1 MGQRRTASSLFT
13 ARTFRNLEESAIATV
28 TGNTNGLKPKQVRA
42 LERLAQK
49 KVAPE
54 EIVGRETARA
64 LAAIS
69 TELNR
74 QVGVLIHRSGW
85 IEAVIVGD
93 YDRIT
98 LPALANVRTSGGRL
112 RGLRC
117 VHTVLGGTATV
128 NEEDLMDLACL
139 RLDLMAVL
147 TLRDGLPDLLHAAH
161 LIPRQVDGR
170 DWAML
175 APVHPANQQQ
185 SCIELIEALEEE
197 FVRERPVREVDQGK
211 DRAILVA
218 VTTGGRGEAEDS
230 MAELAELARSA
241 GVEVMAQVIQ
251 RRKHIHP
258 RFILGRG
265 KLVEIVL
272 MSLRLGANLLL
283 FDQELS
289 PSQIRSVTD
298 HTDLR
303 VIDRTQLILDIFASR
318 ARSREGKLQI
328 EMAQLKYLLPKLTT
342 RDDALSRL
350 TGGIGARGPGET
362 RLEIDKRR
370 INDRIA
376 RLGKELKTVGEQR
389 YHRRRRRRKR
399 DVPVISLVGYTNA
412 GKSTLLNTLT
422 KSDILAEDL
431 LFATLDPTSR
441 RLRFPEDME
450 VIVTDTVGFIRNLP
464 ADLLKAFEST
474 LEELFEADL
483 LLHVIDVSNS
493 AWRQQVEVVEGLLAE
508 LELDGL
514 PCLKVFNKIDR
525 LSPEEQMQLA
535 LSGEGVGIS
544 ALDAGTLAPLLA
556 RAQEMLRGALVGRG
570 YAAPSGF
577 GAQGEEGETNA

>member
-1 MGQRRTASSLFT
+1 M
-13 ARTFRNLEESAIATV
+13 V
-28 TGNTNGLKPKQVRA
+28 
-42 LERLAQK
+42 
-49 KVAPE
+49 
-54 EIVGRETARA
+54 
-64 LAAIS
+64 
-69 TELNR
+69 
-74 QVGVLIHRSGW
+74 
-85 IEAVIVGD
+85 VGD
-93 YDRIT
+93 HDRIT
-98 LPALANVRTSGGRL
+98 IPALANVRAAGGRL

-117 VHTVLGGTATV
+117 VHTVLGGTTPV

-139 RLDLMAVL
+139 RLDLLSVL
-147 TLRDGLPDLLHAAH
+147 TLRQGLPDLLHTVH

-170 DWAML
+170 DWERL
-175 APVHPANQQQ
+175 PPVHPAAQEQ
-185 SCIELIEALEEE
+185 SCIELVEALEEE
-197 FVRERPVREVDQGK
+197 FVRVRPVREVDQGR
-211 DRAILVA
+211 DRAILVS
-218 VTTGGRGEAEDS
+218 VTTGSRAEAEES
-230 MAELAELARSA
+230 MAELVELARSA
-241 GVEVMAQVIQ
+241 GVEVLAQVIQ
-251 RRKHIHP
+251 RRKSIHP

-303 VIDRTQLILDIFASR
+303 VIDRTQLILDIFARR

-328 EMAQLKYLLPKLTT
+328 EMAQLKYMLPKLTT

-370 INDRIA
+370 INDRIT
-376 RLGKELKTVGEQR
+376 RLGKELKAVGEQR
-389 YHRRRRRRKR
+389 YHRRVRRRKR

-422 KSDILAEDL
+422 HSDIQAEDL

-441 RLRFPEDME
+441 RLRFPQDME
-450 VIVTDTVGFIRNLP
+450 VIITDTVGFIRHLP

-483 LLHVIDVSNS
+483 LLHVIDISNP
-493 AWRQQVEVVEGLLAE
+493 AWPQQAEVVEALLAE
-508 LELDGL
+508 LELDEI

-525 LSPEEQMQLA
+525 LDEATREKWRWT
-535 LSGEGVGIS
+535 EDGVGVS
-544 ALDAGTLAPLLA
+544 ALDASTLAPLLE
-556 RAQEMLRGALVGRG
+556 RAWKELIA
-570 YAAPSGF
+570 
-577 GAQGEEGETNA
+577 

>member
-1 MGQRRTASSLFT
+1 
-13 ARTFRNLEESAIATV
+13 
-28 TGNTNGLKPKQVRA
+28 LKPKQLRD

-49 KVAPE
+49 KGVPE
-54 EIVGRETARA
+54 EIIGRETARS
-64 LAAIS
+64 LAALS

-74 QVGVLIHRSGW
+74 RIGLLIHRSGQ
-85 IEAVIVGD
+85 IETVIVGD
-93 YDRIT
+93 YDHIVI
-98 LPALANVRTSGGRL
+98 PALALIGTSGGRL

-117 VHTVLGGTATV
+117 VHTVLGSAAPI
-128 NEEDLMDLACL
+128 NEEDIMDLACL
-139 RLDLMAVL
+139 RLDLMTGL
-147 TLRDGLPDLLHAAH
+147 TIRDGLPDLLHSAH
-161 LIPRQVDGR
+161 LIPQQVDGR
-170 DWAML
+170 DWATL
-175 APVHPANQQQ
+175 APVHPAHQDQ
-185 SCIELIEALEEE
+185 SCIGLIEALEEE
-197 FVRERPVREVDQGK
+197 FVRARPTRAVDQGK
-211 DRAILVA
+211 DRAILVS
-218 VTTGGRGEAEDS
+218 VTTGNRGEAEDS
-230 MAELAELARSA
+230 MAELTELAHSA
-241 GVEVMAQVIQ
+241 GVEVLAQVIQ

-303 VIDRTQLILDIFASR
+303 VIDRTQLILDIFARR

-328 EMAQLKYLLPKLTT
+328 EMAQLKYMLPKLTA

-376 RLGKELKTVGEQR
+376 RLGKELKAVGAQR
-389 YHRRRRRRKR
+389 YHRRSRRRKR

-422 KSDILAEDL
+422 KSDIQAEDL

-464 ADLLKAFEST
+464 DELLKAFEST

-483 LLHVIDVSNS
+483 LLHVIDAANP
-493 AWRQQVEVVEGLLAE
+493 AWRTQVEVVEKLLSQ
-508 LELDGL
+508 LELDTI
-514 PCLKVFNKIDR
+514 PCLKVFNKIDQ
-525 LSPEEQMQLA
+525 LSPEERQHFLGIA
-535 LSGEGVGIS
+535 EGVGIS
-544 ALDAGTLAPLLA
+544 AFDASTLPVLLE
-556 RAQEMLRGALVGRG
+556 RAQQLLRAVVGKDMTGGR
-570 YAAPSGF
+570 PF
-577 GAQGEEGETNA
+577 GQGETSAEE

>member
-1 MGQRRTASSLFT
+1 VS
-13 ARTFRNLEESAIATV
+13 
-28 TGNTNGLKPKQVRA
+28 
-42 LERLAQK
+42 
-49 KVAPE
+49 
-54 EIVGRETARA
+54 
-64 LAAIS
+64 
-69 TELNR
+69 
-74 QVGVLIHRSGW
+74 
-85 IEAVIVGD
+85 
-93 YDRIT
+93 
-98 LPALANVRTSGGRL
+98 
-112 RGLRC
+112 
-117 VHTVLGGTATV
+117 
-128 NEEDLMDLACL
+128 EEDIMDLACL
-139 RLDLMAVL
+139 RLDLMAIL
-147 TLRDGLPDLLHAAH
+147 TIRDGLPNLLHGVH

-170 DWAML
+170 DWGEL
-175 APVHPANQQQ
+175 APVHPANQHI
-185 SCIELIEALEEE
+185 SCIDLIDALEDE
-197 FVRERPVREVDQGK
+197 FVRARPVREVDQGK
-211 DRAILVA
+211 DRAILVS
-218 VTTGGRGEAEDS
+218 VTTGSRVEAEDS
-230 MAELAELARSA
+230 MAELVELARSA
-241 GVEVMAQVIQ
+241 GVEVLAEVIQ

-272 MSLRLGANLLL
+272 QSLRLGANLLL

-328 EMAQLKYLLPKLTT
+328 EMAQLKYMLPKLTT

-370 INDRIA
+370 INDRIT
-376 RLGKELKTVGEQR
+376 RLGKELKAVGDQR
-389 YHRRRRRRKR
+389 YHRRNRRRKR

-422 KSDILAEDL
+422 KSEIQAEDL

-450 VIVTDTVGFIRNLP
+450 VIITDTVGFIRNLP

-483 LLHVIDVSNS
+483 LLHVIDVSNPS
-493 AWRQQVEVVEGLLAE
+493 WRQQVEVVETILAE
-508 LELDGL
+508 LELDAL
-514 PCLKVFNKIDR
+514 PCLKVFNKMDR
-525 LSPEEQMQLA
+525 LPVDEQLQVRLA
-535 LSGEGVGIS
+535 EEGVGIS
-544 ALDAGTLAPLLA
+544 AQRSTA
-556 RAQEMLRGALVGRG
+556 EIE
-570 YAAPSGF
+570 
-577 GAQGEEGETNA
+577 AQGFFHLDIAFEGAANGVLPD

>member
-1 MGQRRTASSLFT
+1 MQ
-13 ARTFRNLEESAIATV
+13 
-28 TGNTNGLKPKQVRA
+28 A

-49 KVAPE
+49 KVLPS
-54 EIVGRETARA
+54 EIIGRETARA

-74 QVGVLIHRSGW
+74 RVGVLIHRSGQ
-85 IEAVIVGD
+85 IESVVVGD

-98 LPALANVRTSGGRL
+98 IPALANIGTAGGRL

-117 VHTVLGGTATV
+117 VHTVLGGALV
-128 NEEDLMDLACL
+128 NEEDIMDLACL

-147 TLRDGLPDLLHAAH
+147 TIREGLPDLLHTVH

-170 DWAML
+170 DWATL
-175 APVHPANQQQ
+175 APVHPANQVQ
-185 SCIELIEALEEE
+185 SCIALIEALEEE
-197 FVRERPVREVDQGK
+197 FIRERPIRDVDKGK
-211 DRAILVA
+211 DRALLVS
-218 VTTGGRGEAEDS
+218 VTTGSKREAEDS
-230 MAELAELARSA
+230 MAELVELARSA
-241 GVEVMAQVIQ
+241 GVEVLDKVIQ
-251 RRKHIHP
+251 RRKHLHP

-265 KLVEIVL
+265 KLVEIML

-303 VIDRTQLILDIFASR
+303 VLDRTQLILDIFASR

-370 INDRIA
+370 INDRIN

-389 YHRRRRRRKR
+389 FHRRNRRRKR

-422 KSDILAEDL
+422 RSEIRAEDL

-450 VIVTDTVGFIRNLP
+450 VIITDTVGFIRNLP
-464 ADLLKAFEST
+464 AELLKAFEST

-483 LLHVIDVSNS
+483 LLHVIDVSNP
-493 AWRQQVEVVEGLLAE
+493 AWRQQAEVVESLLAE
-508 LELDGL
+508 LELDDI
-514 PCLKVFNKIDR
+514 PCLQVFNKIDR
-525 LSPEEQMQLA
+525 VTPESFDQLPLA
-535 LSGEGVGIS
+535 SEGVRIS
-544 ALDAGTLAPLLA
+544 ALDSATLAPLLEK
-556 RAQEMLRGALVGRG
+556 AQGILRSALG
-570 YAAPSGF
+570 PSGKKV
-577 GAQGEEGETNA
+577 EGLGGKEGL

>member
-1 MGQRRTASSLFT
+1 M
-13 ARTFRNLEESAIATV
+13 SAA
-28 TGNTNGLKPKQVRA
+28 
-42 LERLAQK
+42 
-49 KVAPE
+49 
-54 EIVGRETARA
+54 
-64 LAAIS
+64 
-69 TELNR
+69 LNR
-74 QVGVLIHRSGW
+74 QIGLLIHRSGR
-85 IEAVIVGD
+85 IETVIVGD

-98 LPALANVRTSGGRL
+98 IPALAHVGASGGRL

-117 VHTVLGGTATV
+117 VHTVLGGAAGAS
-128 NEEDLMDLACL
+128 EEDIMDLACL

-147 TLRDGLPDLLHAAH
+147 TIKDGLPELLHAVH
-161 LIPRQVDGR
+161 LMPRPVDGR
-170 DWAML
+170 DWTAL
-175 APVHPANQQQ
+175 PPVHPANQSQ
-185 SCIELIEALEEE
+185 SCIALIDALEEE
-197 FVRERPVREVDQGK
+197 FVRERPVREVDRGK
-211 DRAILVA
+211 DRAILVS
-218 VTTGGRGEAEDS
+218 VTTGSRDEAEES
-230 MAELAELARSA
+230 MTELVELARSA
-241 GVEVMAQVIQ
+241 GVEVLARVIQ

-328 EMAQLKYLLPKLTT
+328 EMAQLKYMLPKLTT

-370 INDRIA
+370 INDRIT
-376 RLGKELKTVGEQR
+376 RLGKELKAVGEQR
-389 YHRRRRRRKR
+389 YHRRNRRRKR

-422 KSDILAEDL
+422 KSETHAEDL

-450 VIVTDTVGFIRNLP
+450 VIVTDTVGFIRHLP

-474 LEELFEADL
+474 LEELFEADV
-483 LLHVIDVSNS
+483 LLHVIDVSNP
-493 AWRQQVEVVEGLLAE
+493 AWRQQVAVVEGLLVE
-508 LELDGL
+508 LGL
-514 PCLKVFNKIDR
+514 ADIPCLKVLNKIDR
-525 LSPEEQMQLA
+525 LPPEEQVQVA
-535 LSGEGVGIS
+535 LSGEGVGIC
-544 ALDAGTLAPLLA
+544 ALDEKTLEPLLV
-556 RAQEMLRGALVGRG
+556 RAQQVVRGTMGVAGPERMEQNDNG
-570 YAAPSGF
+570 SGHE
-577 GAQGEEGETNA
+577 AQ

>member
-1 MGQRRTASSLFT
+1 M
-13 ARTFRNLEESAIATV
+13 
-28 TGNTNGLKPKQVRA
+28 
-42 LERLAQK
+42 
-49 KVAPE
+49 
-54 EIVGRETARA
+54 
-64 LAAIS
+64 
-69 TELNR
+69 NR
-74 QVGVLIHRSGW
+74 QIGLLIHRSGL
-85 IEAVIVGD
+85 IETVIVGD

-98 LPALANVRTSGGRL
+98 IPALAHVRTSGGRL

-117 VHTVLGGTATV
+117 VHTLLGTGNAV
-128 NEEDLMDLACL
+128 SEEDIMDLACL
-139 RLDLMAVL
+139 RLDLMAIL
-147 TLRDGLPDLLHAAH
+147 TIRDGLPNLLHAVH

-170 DWAML
+170 DWGEL
-175 APVHPANQQQ
+175 APVHPANQQL
-185 SCIELIEALEEE
+185 SCIDLIEALEEE
-197 FVRERPVREVDQGK
+197 FVRARPVREVDQGK
-211 DRAILVA
+211 DRAILVS
-218 VTTGGRGEAEDS
+218 VTTGSRTEAEDS
-230 MAELAELARSA
+230 MAELVELARSA
-241 GVEVMAQVIQ
+241 GVEVLAEVIQ

-272 MSLRLGANLLL
+272 QSLRLGVNLLL

-328 EMAQLKYLLPKLTT
+328 EMAQLKYMLPKLTT

-370 INDRIA
+370 INDRIT
-376 RLGKELKTVGEQR
+376 RLGKELKAVGDQR
-389 YHRRRRRRKR
+389 YHRRNRRRKR

-422 KSDILAEDL
+422 RSEIQAEDL

-450 VIVTDTVGFIRNLP
+450 VVITDTVGFIRNLP

-483 LLHVIDVSNS
+483 LLHVIDVSNPS
-493 AWRQQVEVVEGLLAE
+493 WRHQVEVVEAILGE
-508 LELDGL
+508 LELDAI
-514 PCLKVFNKIDR
+514 PCLRVFNKIDR
-525 LSPEEQMQLA
+525 LPAEEQMQVRLND
-535 LSGEGVGIS
+535 EGVGIS
-544 ALDAGTLAPLLA
+544 ALQPETLRPLLI
-556 RAQEMLRGALVGRG
+556 RAQEMLKGTLGGTQPV
-570 YAAPSGF
+570 
-577 GAQGEEGETNA
+577 

>member
-1 MGQRRTASSLFT
+1 MQ
-13 ARTFRNLEESAIATV
+13 
-28 TGNTNGLKPKQVRA
+28 A

-49 KVAPE
+49 KVLPE
-54 EIVGRETARA
+54 EIIGRETARS

-74 QVGVLIHRSGW
+74 RVGILIHRSGQ
-85 IEAVIVGD
+85 IESVVVGD

-98 LPALANVRTSGGRL
+98 IPALANVGTAGGRL

-117 VHTVLGGTATV
+117 IHTVLGGALV
-128 NEEDLMDLACL
+128 NEEDIMDLACL

-147 TLRDGLPDLLHAAH
+147 TIREGLPDLLHAVH

-170 DWAML
+170 DWATL
-175 APVHPANQQQ
+175 APVHPANQVQ
-185 SCIELIEALEEE
+185 SCIALIEALEEE
-197 FVRERPVREVDQGK
+197 FIRERPIRDVDKGK
-211 DRAILVA
+211 DRALLVS
-218 VTTGGRGEAEDS
+218 VTTGSKGEAEDS
-230 MAELAELARSA
+230 MAELVELARSA
-241 GVEVMAQVIQ
+241 GVEVLDQVIQ
-251 RRKHIHP
+251 RRKHLHP

-265 KLVEIVL
+265 KLVEIML
-272 MSLRLGANLLL
+272 MSLRLGANLLV

-303 VIDRTQLILDIFASR
+303 VLDRTQLILDIFASR

-370 INDRIA
+370 INDRIN
-376 RLGKELKTVGEQR
+376 RLGKELKAVGEQR
-389 YHRRRRRRKR
+389 FHRRNRRRKR

-422 KSDILAEDL
+422 RSEIRAEDL

-450 VIVTDTVGFIRNLP
+450 VIITDTVGFIRNLP
-464 ADLLKAFEST
+464 AELLKAFEST

-483 LLHVIDVSNS
+483 LLHVIDVSNP
-493 AWRQQVEVVEGLLAE
+493 AWRQQAEVVESLLAE
-508 LELDGL
+508 LELDDI
-514 PCLKVFNKIDR
+514 PCLQVFNKIDR
-525 LSPEEQMQLA
+525 VAPESFDQLPLA
-535 LSGEGVGIS
+535 SEGVRIS
-544 ALDAGTLAPLLA
+544 ALDSATLAPLLEK
-556 RAQEMLRGALVGRG
+556 AQGILRSGSGPAGEKVEGRG
-570 YAAPSGF
+570 GK
-577 GAQGEEGETNA
+577 ERL

>member
-1 MGQRRTASSLFT
+1 M
-13 ARTFRNLEESAIATV
+13 
-28 TGNTNGLKPKQVRA
+28 
-42 LERLAQK
+42 
-49 KVAPE
+49 
-54 EIVGRETARA
+54 
-64 LAAIS
+64 
-69 TELNR
+69 
-74 QVGVLIHRSGW
+74 IHRSGQ
-85 IEAVIVGD
+85 IETVIVGD

-98 LPALANVRTSGGRL
+98 IPALAHVGTAGGRL

-117 VHTVLGGTATV
+117 VHTVLGSSAPIS
-128 NEEDLMDLACL
+128 EEDIMDLACL
-139 RLDLMAVL
+139 RLDLMAAL
-147 TLRDGLPDLLHAAH
+147 TVRDGLPDLLYAVH
-161 LIPRQVDGR
+161 LIPRQIDGK
-170 DWAML
+170 DWASL
-175 APVHPANQQQ
+175 APVHPAHQNQ
-185 SCIELIEALEEE
+185 SCLALIEALEEE
-197 FVRERPVREVDQGK
+197 FVRERPTRQVDQGK
-211 DRAILVA
+211 DRAILVS
-218 VTTGGRGEAEDS
+218 VTTGSRAEAEDS

-241 GVEVMAQVIQ
+241 GVEVLEQVIQ

-265 KLVEIVL
+265 KLVDIVL

-303 VIDRTQLILDIFASR
+303 VIDRTQLILDIFAHR

-328 EMAQLKYLLPKLTT
+328 EMAQLKYMLPKLTT

-370 INDRIA
+370 INDRIT
-376 RLGKELKTVGEQR
+376 RLGKELKAVGAQR
-389 YHRRRRRRKR
+389 YHRRSRRRKR

-422 KSDILAEDL
+422 KSDIQAEDL

-450 VIVTDTVGFIRNLP
+450 VIITDTVGFIRNLP
-464 ADLLKAFEST
+464 SELLKAFEST

-483 LLHVIDVSNS
+483 LLHVIDVGNPV
-493 AWRQQVEVVEGLLAE
+493 WRQQVEVVEKLLNE
-508 LELDGL
+508 LELDSI

-525 LSPEEQMQLA
+525 LSVEEQLVLA
-535 LSGEGVGIS
+535 HGEDGVGVS
-544 ALDAGTLAPLLA
+544 ALNAATLGPLLE
-556 RAQEMLRGALVGRG
+556 RAQQTLLAIVGKDMAPEWGRG
-570 YAAPSGF
+570 EAES
-577 GAQGEEGETNA
+577 EG

>member
-1 MGQRRTASSLFT
+1 M
-13 ARTFRNLEESAIATV
+13 
-28 TGNTNGLKPKQVRA
+28 
-42 LERLAQK
+42 ERLAQK

-54 EIVGRETARA
+54 EIIGRETARS

-69 TELNR
+69 AELNR
-74 QVGVLIHRSGW
+74 QIGVLIHRSGQ
-85 IEAVIVGD
+85 IETVVVGD

-98 LPALANVRTSGGRL
+98 IPALTSVGTAGGRL

-117 VHTVLGGTATV
+117 VHTVLGGSTV
-128 NEEDLMDLACL
+128 NEEDIMDLACL
-139 RLDLMAVL
+139 RLDLMATL
-147 TLRDGLPDLLHAAH
+147 TIRDGMPDLLHAVH
-161 LIPRQVDGR
+161 LIPRQIDGR
-170 DWAML
+170 DWAAL
-175 APVHPANQQQ
+175 APVHPAHQQQ
-185 SCIELIEALEEE
+185 SCFELIEALEEE
-197 FVRERPVREVDQGK
+197 FVRARPVRDVDQGK
-211 DRAILVA
+211 DRAILIS
-218 VTTGGRGEAEDS
+218 VTTGSKAEAEDS
-230 MAELAELARSA
+230 MAELVELARSA
-241 GVEVMAQVIQ
+241 GVEVLDQVIQ

-272 MSLRLGANLLL
+272 LSLRLGANLLL

-303 VIDRTQLILDIFASR
+303 VVDRTQLILDIFAGR

-328 EMAQLKYLLPKLTT
+328 EMAQLKYMLPKLTT

-370 INDRIA
+370 INDRIT
-376 RLGKELKTVGEQR
+376 RLSKELKAVGDQR
-389 YHRRRRRRKR
+389 YHRRNRRRKR

-422 KSDILAEDL
+422 KSDIQAEDL

-441 RLRFPEDME
+441 RLRFPEEME
-450 VIVTDTVGFIRNLP
+450 VIITDTVGFIRNLP

-483 LLHVIDVSNS
+483 LLHVIDVSNP
-493 AWRQQVEVVEGLLAE
+493 AWRQQVGVVESLLAE
-508 LELDGL
+508 LELDNIPSL
-514 PCLKVFNKIDR
+514 QVYNKIDR
-525 LSPEEQMQLA
+525 VAPELLEQLA
-535 LSGEGVGIS
+535 LSGDGVGIS
-544 ALDAGTLAPLLA
+544 ALDATTLTPLLA
-556 RAQEMLRGALVGRG
+556 RAEKILRSAG
-570 YAAPSGF
+570 SGP
-577 GAQGEEGETNA
+577 GEKTMGEGKTTGF

>member
-1 MGQRRTASSLFT
+1 MFFHTKECPL
-13 ARTFRNLEESAIATV
+13 IATV
-28 TGNTNGLKPKQVRA
+28 TGNISGLKPKQLRG

-49 KVAPE
+49 KGVPE
-54 EIVGRETARA
+54 EIIGRDTARS
-64 LAAIS
+64 LAALS

-74 QVGVLIHRSGW
+74 RIGLLMHRSGQ
-85 IEAVIVGD
+85 IECVIVGD

-98 LPALANVRTSGGRL
+98 IPALAHVGTAGGRL

-117 VHTVLGGTATV
+117 VHTVLGPAAPI
-128 NEEDLMDLACL
+128 NEEDIMDLACL
-139 RLDLMAVL
+139 RLDLMTAL
-147 TLRDGLPDLLHAAH
+147 TIRDGLPDLLHTVH
-161 LIPRQVDGR
+161 LIPKQVDGR
-170 DWAML
+170 DWASL
-175 APVHPANQQQ
+175 APVHPAHQNQ
-185 SCIELIEALEEE
+185 SCIALIEALEEE
-197 FVRERPVREVDQGK
+197 FVRERPTRAVDQGK
-211 DRAILVA
+211 DRAILVS
-218 VTTGGRGEAEDS
+218 VTTGARAEAEDS
-230 MAELAELARSA
+230 MTELAELARSA
-241 GVEVMAQVIQ
+241 GVEVLAQVIQ
-251 RRKHIHP
+251 RRKQIHP

-303 VIDRTQLILDIFASR
+303 VIDRTQLILDIFAHR

-328 EMAQLKYLLPKLTT
+328 EMAQLKYMLPKLTT

-370 INDRIA
+370 INDRIV
-376 RLGKELKTVGEQR
+376 RLSKELQAVGAQR
-389 YHRRRRRRKR
+389 YHRRSRRRKR

-422 KSDILAEDL
+422 KSEIQAEDL

-450 VIVTDTVGFIRNLP
+450 VIITDTVGFIRNLP
-464 ADLLKAFEST
+464 DELLKAFEST
-474 LEELFEADL
+474 LEELFEADV
-483 LLHVIDVSNS
+483 LLHVIDVANPV
-493 AWRQQVEVVEGLLAE
+493 WRQQVEVVEKLLNE
-508 LELDGL
+508 LELDSI
-514 PCLKVFNKIDR
+514 PCLKVFNKIDQ
-525 LSPEEQMQLA
+525 LSLEEQQHLA
-535 LSGEGVGIS
+535 RNEEGVGVS
-544 ALDAGTLAPLLA
+544 ALDAATLPPLLE
-556 RAQEMLRGALVGRG
+556 RVQSMLRTIMGKGMVPGWRKG
-570 YAAPSGF
+570 V
-577 GAQGEEGETNA
+577 GEETGG